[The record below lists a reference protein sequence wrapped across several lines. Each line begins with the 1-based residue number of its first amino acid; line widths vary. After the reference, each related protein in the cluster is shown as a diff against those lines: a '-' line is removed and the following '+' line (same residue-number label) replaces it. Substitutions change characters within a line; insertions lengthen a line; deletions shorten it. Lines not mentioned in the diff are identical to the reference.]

1 MTNLL
6 KITCTI
12 EQETAKA
19 ILILVDEYD
28 NAIYV
33 QSKMARAPMLLVCNE
48 GTSAFDNL
56 EFE

>member
-48 GTSAFDNL
+48 GTSAFDKSGV
-56 EFE
+56 